1 MRRIELGYGMSI
13 TGELAGAVAL
23 VVYAPGA
30 GGAALVAVYAAART
44 LADTGCAEPMGR
56 PPSRLGSVC
65 SSLVRR
71 LSYGL

>member
-1 MRRIELGYGMSI
+1 
-13 TGELAGAVAL
+13 